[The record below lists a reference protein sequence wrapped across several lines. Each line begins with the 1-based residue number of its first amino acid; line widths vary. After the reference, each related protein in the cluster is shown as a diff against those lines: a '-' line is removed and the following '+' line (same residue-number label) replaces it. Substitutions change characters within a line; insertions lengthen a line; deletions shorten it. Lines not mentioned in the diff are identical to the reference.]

1 MVVSLRYGGVAAKPA
16 LVATTFDG
24 RGALTAAPSR
34 GQRDNGSTSYSHTTD
49 EYTTRNPLRIIV
61 SDLDTLFHS

>member
-24 RGALTAAPSR
+24 RGALTTAPSCD
-34 GQRDNGSTSYSHTTD
+34 QRDHSSASYLHITG
-49 EYTTRNPLRIIV
+49 EYTIRNPLRIIV